1 MKEELDYS
9 EFLKMLTYTDSAEE
23 AANANVKAKFVL
35 SLRDWFYRCIEI
47 DAKTGEPL
55 NDDLTHFLDK
65 LAKSENAKND
75 NGNEKNVCDWL
86 FKILSY
92 AEKSI
97 LYIFDSPKKEILRF
111 HEQIPV
117 YKAKEIDTTGII
129 DISRRPGRSVREK
142 LAYKPSVI
150 AVKRQQ
156 SIDTLENR
164 LFKKFIKK
172 CVVILEERIEY
183 YDEEKLKLEDEDS
196 SLSVLYSK
204 LCRWLKSDEAEE
216 IGEWQNLPP
225 NNILLCDK
233 NYKKIWAAWRGLAS
247 LEDLIKKDFK
257 NLDQHIAVCIFWKTA
272 ALLQK
277 KNCLLK
283 QQPLSFN
290 YEEFQVRTPCYLSD
304 DNSDEKYAVI
314 STDDFIFSIKNNVI
328 FWQQVNKVP
337 NKTSHTHLIKIGFD
351 FFEIDGK
358 PYKENLT
365 SLDAVI
371 KVSEKLTKSIYKEWN
386 GEYRTLPAN
395 YKETQAYTV
404 FDFSEKPYLS
414 ISNTSFDAASKETV
428 DHYPK
433 QLLRQFWKKNGS
445 SESINLD
452 CEVSPALYKNHL
464 NDFDINEISADE
476 ILYESIELLDDS
488 LTEHK
493 IEAEYNFMN
502 SIKDYYNTNSL
513 YYILPDYLEDFAL
526 GLIRSTANIVFTDSN
541 PVPASVGAVFDF
553 QNSADFTACSLKE
566 NDFVFVIEKKS
577 FSGNKTI
584 LSITPLC
591 AKTKYK
597 KDDNANVVELKS
609 FKEIPGG
616 IRWEHHPSLIVSDY
630 EPSKI
635 MEYIK
640 DAAGKTEGLLPS
652 SSIYIISN
660 QQSIKSARLV
670 LPKSNWHF
678 ISAPFNSAKG
688 VASYVKL
695 QQLVRDI
702 PMWSEH
708 LPNLQMTVIVDGKRK
723 FINLTNGK
731 TVLPIRNQ
739 AQDLNISEVFTLNKN
754 VREFHFR
761 LIRGIGENIPALKYE
776 ACLTNPAF
784 PLKNNTKCKLKMYYS
799 YGQAHPFDLKFVPV
813 TSSNFVQAAVEW
825 KKIDESKFPVPNFP
839 QVRTWKEYV
848 NWKDSISHEIRS
860 LIEWEEKN
868 FDKIFSLEKFYRYEF
883 NDLDRY
889 TIELPELPEY
899 TKDKDGLYFTL
910 DFCNKEKEWVS
921 IKIYKKILEDS
932 LKQTVYPG
940 VKFSFSVNKNK
951 FELDNDGR
959 KIFRSYGITA
969 GKAVNT
975 KLIVSLSRSL
985 RFPTMQ
991 IWNIRNSV
999 LKDESIPEEFKCKTV
1014 QAIKTLDF
1022 LLNNENVKKQSA
1034 LWNELFLFACVMHS
1048 DALDIVSSFMNE
1060 KLLHPDFNCE
1070 KWRDTERNC
1079 FQFGY
1084 FIGDANTE
1092 IQKKVF
1098 EWALDF
1104 TDASDY
1110 SLCSFKLQ
1118 VLTIA
1123 LWRNEYLLHT
1133 IPCEKMKFLLNEVIN
1148 AIQHEYEDLKD
1159 VTLSNR
1165 LLNPLRSHLEL
1176 LCALV
1181 RSRYFDKDFQEL
1193 FSPFNPEI
1201 QKIISLVEEIY
1212 IWIKNKGKSIY
1223 TRQIKFTI
1231 QDSENGNGFLDYL
1244 LLWIDGQNST
1254 EMPKIESAT
1263 DEDSGDT
1270 AEEAPDEE

>member
-1 MKEELDYS
+1 MDKELDYS
-9 EFLKMLTYTDSAEE
+9 EFLKMLSDTDSAEN
-23 AANANVKAKFVL
+23 AANPVNSEKAEFVRE
-35 SLRDWFYRCIEI
+35 LRDWFYRCIEI

-65 LAKSENAKND
+65 LADSENAKKASET
-75 NGNEKNVCDWL
+75 EKNVCDWL

-97 LYIFDSPKKEILRF
+97 FYIFDSPKKEILRF
-111 HEQIPV
+111 HEQLPV
-117 YKAKEIDTTGII
+117 YKAKEIDSTGII

-150 AVKRQQ
+150 AVKRKQ

-164 LFKKFIKK
+164 LFKKFVKK
-172 CVVILEERIEY
+172 SIVILEERLDY
-183 YDEEKLKLEDEDS
+183 YGEEKLKFENEES
-196 SLSVLYSK
+196 MLSVLYSK
-204 LCRWLKSDEAEE
+204 LCRWLRSEEAEE

-233 NYKKIWAAWRGLAS
+233 YYKKIWAAWRGLTT
-247 LEDLIKKDFK
+247 LEDLIQDDFK
-257 NLDQHIAVCIFWKTA
+257 NLDQLIAVSIFWKTA

-277 KNCLLK
+277 KNCKLK
-283 QQPLSFN
+283 QQPLSFD
-290 YEEFQVRTPCYLSD
+290 YEKFQIKTICHSND
-304 DNSDEKYAVI
+304 NNSDENDAAI
-314 STDDFIFSIKNNVI
+314 STDDFIFSIKDNVI
-328 FWQQVNKVP
+328 IWQQKNKAQ
-337 NKTSHTHLIKIGFD
+337 HIIKVGFD
-351 FFEIDGK
+351 LFEIDGK
-358 PYKENLT
+358 PYKE
-365 SLDAVI
+365 SLKSLEAVNSI
-371 KVSEKLTKSIYKEWN
+371 SEKLTCSIYKEWN
-386 GEYRTLPAN
+386 RQYRTLPSS

-404 FDFSEKPYLS
+404 LDFSESPYLS

-428 DHYPK
+428 EYYPK
-433 QLLRQFWKKNGS
+433 QLLRQFWKKKAA
-445 SESINLD
+445 SECINLD
-452 CEVSPALYKNHL
+452 CGIAPALYKDHL
-464 NDFDINEISADE
+464 NDFEIKEINAAD
-476 ILYESIELLDDS
+476 ILYESVEPLDDS

-493 IEAEYNFMN
+493 IEAEYNFMT

-513 YYILPDYLEDFAL
+513 YYILPDYLEDFSL
-526 GLIRSTANIVFTDSN
+526 GLIRSTANIVFMDSN

-553 QNSADFTACSLKE
+553 QNSTAFTSYSLKD

-577 FSGNKTI
+577 FSENKTI

-597 KDDNANVVELKS
+597 KDDNTKLVNLDS
-609 FKEIPGG
+609 IKEIPGG
-616 IRWEHHPSLIVSDY
+616 IRWEHHPSLIVNDY
-630 EPSKI
+630 EPSKV

-640 DAAGKTEGLLPS
+640 DAVSKTEGMLPS

-660 QQSIKSARLV
+660 QESIKNARLA
-670 LPKSNWHF
+670 LPAANWHF
-678 ISAPFNSAKG
+678 IATPFNSAKG
-688 VASYVKL
+688 VAFSVKL
-695 QQLVRDI
+695 QHLVRDI

-739 AQDLNISEVFTLNKN
+739 AQDLDISEVFTLNKN
-754 VREFHFR
+754 VKEFHFR
-761 LIRGIGENIPALKYE
+761 LIRGIGDNIPALKYE

-784 PLKNNTKCKLKMYYS
+784 PLRDNTKCKLKMSYT
-799 YGQAHPFDLKFVPV
+799 YGQPHPFALKFVPV

-825 KKIDESKFPVPNFP
+825 EKIDETSFPVPNFP
-839 QVRTWKEYV
+839 PVRLWNEYV
-848 NWKDSISHEIRS
+848 NWKDSLSHEARS
-860 LIEWEEKN
+860 LVVWEENN
-868 FDKIFSLEKFYRYEF
+868 FDKIINLEKFYRDEF

-910 DFCNKEKEWVS
+910 DFCNKEKERVS

-959 KIFRSYGITA
+959 KIFRSYGITV

-1048 DALDIVSSFMNE
+1048 DAFDISSAFIDE
-1060 KLLHPDFNCE
+1060 KLNAKDFICE
-1070 KWRDTERNC
+1070 KWRDTDRNC

-1098 EWALDF
+1098 DWALDF
-1104 TDASDY
+1104 TDTSDY
-1110 SLCSFKLQ
+1110 NLCSFKLQ

-1133 IPCEKMKFLLNEVIN
+1133 IPFAKMKLLLNETVA
-1148 AIQHEYEDLKD
+1148 AIQYEYKNLQD

-1176 LCALV
+1176 LCALL
-1181 RSRYFDKDFQEL
+1181 RSRYFDNDFQEL
-1193 FSPFNPEI
+1193 FSPFNSEI
-1201 QKIISLVEEIY
+1201 QKIISLVEKIY
-1212 IWIKNKGKSIY
+1212 IWVKKNDKSIY
-1223 TRQIKFTI
+1223 TKQIKFTI
-1231 QDSENGNGFLDYL
+1231 QDSESGNGFLDYL